1 MLISLYM
8 SGPWLP
14 LDKLLS
20 RRYPIEHINEA
31 YEAMLGGEVA
41 RSVVTFAP

>member
-1 MLISLYM
+1 MVIRSA
-8 SGPWLP
+8 SAGHEG
-14 LDKLLS
+14 DKLLT
-20 RRYPIEHINEA
+20 RRYPIEQINEA